1 MCQTVTAILPVPHI
15 ELKIRNKLTTQLLM
29 LSRRESGVETS
40 INRPDLIDS
49 ISQQV
54 SDQASER
61 ASKQANVVKN
71 PSSAFHRLFLR
82 SPNGKILLKRKAG
95 SARLLPSYI
104 EEEIVP
110 NNAPSPTFYIHNNTM
125 LKHISTDQI

>member
-1 MCQTVTAILPVPHI
+1 MCQTVTARMRAPHI

-29 LSRRESGVETS
+29 LSRESGVETS
-40 INRPDLIDS
+40 INRPDLIDC

-54 SDQASER
+54 SDQASEK
-61 ASKQANVVKN
+61 ASIRQKILCQ
-71 PSSAFHRLFLR
+71 LFTDFFLG
-82 SPNGKILLKRKAG
+82 SPNGNVLLKRKAG

-125 LKHISTDQI
+125 LKHVSTDQI

>member
-29 LSRRESGVETS
+29 LSRESGLETS
-40 INRPDLIDS
+40 INRPDLIDC

-54 SDQASER
+54 SNQ

-71 PSSAFHRLFLR
+71 PLSAFHQLFLG

-95 SARLLPSYI
+95 SARLPPSYI
-104 EEEIVP
+104 EEEFVP
-110 NNAPSPTFYIHNNTM
+110 NNAPSPTFYIHNYTM